1 MILPLINVNISANY
15 AVALEGNFTLVYGTS
30 ASSPVVGSIITM
42 INDARIAKGKSPV
55 GMLCIVTRW
64 PYSDCI

>member
-1 MILPLINVNISANY
+1 MGKSNFNRESIRLLTWFEISANY

-55 GMLCIVTRW
+55 GT
-64 PYSDCI
+64 